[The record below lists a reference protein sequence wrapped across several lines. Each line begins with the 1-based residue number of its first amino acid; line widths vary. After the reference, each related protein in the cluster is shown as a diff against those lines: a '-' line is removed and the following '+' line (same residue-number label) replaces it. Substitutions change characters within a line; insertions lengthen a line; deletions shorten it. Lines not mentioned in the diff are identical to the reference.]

1 MYAPFASVSAVRVPN
16 WEVAMI
22 TAPGM
27 PRPVGSLT
35 LPEIV
40 PVVSSWARAG
50 VTVAR
55 TSSSSAA
62 HEKAVLVIFSL
73 RLRHST
79 PTRGARSDSPGHRQA
94 WGITQSQYRVRAG
107 ERKADARILGAG
119 LRCRDRQGRA
129 EIARQRRVDALETVA
144 LA

>member
-35 LPEIV
+35 LPEMV
-40 PVVSSWARAG
+40 PVVSSWASAG

-55 TSSSSAA
+55 TSRSSAA

-73 RLRHST
+73 RLRQST
-79 PTRGARSDSPGHRQA
+79 PPSD
-94 WGITQSQYRVRAG
+94 VV
-107 ERKADARILGAG
+107 ADARRVLGFTGPSTG
-119 LRCRDRQGRA
+119 LGNHA
-129 EIARQRRVDALETVA
+129 IAI
-144 LA
+144 